1 MTDMQLAEE
10 QKNNF
15 NKSDSLSK
23 EQTIMQYLP
32 HVKRI
37 VQRLAVHLPQ
47 SVEIDD
53 LLNVGVIGL
62 IQAIERYDPARDNKF
77 MTYAVFRIRGA
88 VLSELRSRD
97 YISRTNRRKVRE
109 FEKTY
114 LKLEQKK
121 GGAVE
126 DYEVIK
132 EMGVSFEQFYKIK
145 QMSNVSIISL
155 EEMGYSSD
163 KKRESLSEMFINNR
177 DEDALNL
184 TGIKEVKAAIAKT
197 IEELPEKEKL
207 VISLYYMDELTM
219 KETGK
224 VLGITELRVSQLHSK
239 AITRL
244 RARLRRKKLLEEY
257 KS

>member
-1 MTDMQLAEE
+1 MQLAKE
-10 QKNNF
+10 QKNKF
-15 NKSDSLSK
+15 NKIDSLSR
-23 EQTIMQYLP
+23 EQIILHYLP

-37 VQRLAVHLPQ
+37 VQRIAGHLPQ

-62 IQAIERYDPARDNKF
+62 IQAIERYDPDRDNKF
-77 MTYAVFRIRGA
+77 MTYATFRIRGA
-88 VLSELRSRD
+88 VLSELRSKD

-109 FEKTY
+109 LEKTY

-121 GGAVE
+121 GGEVE
-126 DYEVIK
+126 DHEVVK

-145 QMSNVSIISL
+145 QMSNIAIISL

-163 KKRESLSEMFINNR
+163 KKRESLSEMFMNNR
-177 DEDALNL
+177 GEDALNQ
-184 TGIKEVKAAIAKT
+184 TGIKEAKMAIAET

-224 VLGITELRVSQLHSK
+224 VLGITESRVSQLHSK
-239 AITRL
+239 AISHL
-244 RARLRRKKLLEEY
+244 RVKLRRRKLVEEY

>member
-1 MTDMQLAEE
+1 MAKE
-10 QKNNF
+10 QKKKF
-15 NKSDSLSK
+15 NKSDSLNR

-37 VQRLAVHLPQ
+37 VQRIAVHLPQ
-47 SVEIDD
+47 SVEIED

-77 MTYAVFRIRGA
+77 MTFAAFRIRGA

-109 FEKTY
+109 LEKTY

-121 GGAVE
+121 GGDVE
-126 DYEVIK
+126 DHEVIK
-132 EMGVSFEQFYKIK
+132 EMGINVEQFHKIK
-145 QMSNVSIISL
+145 QMSNVAIISL

-163 KKRESLSEMFINNR
+163 KKKDSLSEMFINNQ
-177 DEDALNL
+177 DEDALNM
-184 TGIKEVKAAIAKT
+184 TGIKEVKTAIART
-197 IEELPEKEKL
+197 IEELPEKEKM

-224 VLGITELRVSQLHSK
+224 VLGITESRVSQLHSK

-244 RARLRRKKLLEEY
+244 RAKLRRKKLLTEY
-257 KS
+257 KN

>member
-1 MTDMQLAEE
+1 MQLAEE

-15 NKSDSLSK
+15 NKNDSLNR
-23 EQTIMQYLP
+23 EQIIMQYLP

-37 VQRLAVHLPQ
+37 VQRIAVYLPKN
-47 SVEIDD
+47 VEIDD

-62 IQAIERYDPARDNKF
+62 IQAIERYDPAMDNKF
-77 MTYAVFRIRGA
+77 MTYAAFRIRGA

-97 YISRTNRRKVRE
+97 HISRTNRRKVRE
-109 FEKTY
+109 LEKTY

-121 GGAVE
+121 GGDVE
-126 DYEVIK
+126 DHEVVK
-132 EMGVSFEQFYKIK
+132 EMGVSFEQFHKIK
-145 QMSNVSIISL
+145 QMSNISIISL

-163 KKRESLSEMFINNR
+163 KKRNSLSEMFINNK
-177 DEDALNL
+177 DEDALNQ
-184 TGIKEVKAAIAKT
+184 TGIKEVKVAIAKT

-224 VLGITELRVSQLHSK
+224 VLGITESRVSQLHSK

-244 RARLRRKKLLEEY
+244 RAKLRKIKLVEE
-257 KS
+257 

>member
-1 MTDMQLAEE
+1 MQLAEE
-10 QKNNF
+10 QKNIF
-15 NKSDSLSK
+15 NKNDSLSR
-23 EQTIMQYLP
+23 EQIIMQYLP
-32 HVKRI
+32 HVKHI
-37 VQRLAVHLPQ
+37 VQRIAVYLPK

-62 IQAIERYDPARDNKF
+62 IQAIERYDPAMDNKF
-77 MTYAVFRIRGA
+77 MTYAAFRIRGA

-109 FEKTY
+109 LEKTY

-121 GGAVE
+121 GGDVE
-126 DYEVIK
+126 DHEIVK
-132 EMGVSFEQFYKIK
+132 EMGVTFEQFYKIK
-145 QMSNVSIISL
+145 QMSNISIISL

-163 KKRESLSEMFINNR
+163 KKRNSLSKMFINNR
-177 DEDALNL
+177 DEDALNQ
-184 TGIKEVKAAIAKT
+184 TGIKEVKVAIAKT

-224 VLGITELRVSQLHSK
+224 VLGITEARVSQLHSK

-244 RARLRRKKLLEEY
+244 RVKLRRIKPVEE
-257 KS
+257 

>member
-1 MTDMQLAEE
+1 MQVAKE
-10 QKNNF
+10 QK
-15 NKSDSLSK
+15 NKSDSLSR

-37 VQRLAVHLPQ
+37 VQRIAVHLPQ
-47 SVEIDD
+47 NVEIDD

-62 IQAIERYDPARDNKF
+62 MQAIERYDPARDNKF
-77 MTYAVFRIRGA
+77 MTYAAFRIRGA

-109 FEKTY
+109 LEKTY

-121 GGAVE
+121 GGDVE
-126 DYEVIK
+126 DHEIAK
-132 EMGVSFEQFYKIK
+132 EMGLSFEQFYKIK
-145 QMSNVSIISL
+145 QMSNVAIISL

-163 KKRESLSEMFINNR
+163 KKRASLSEMFIDNR
-177 DEDALNL
+177 EEDALNM
-184 TGIKEVKAAIAKT
+184 TGIKEVKAANAKT
-197 IEELPEKEKL
+197 IEELPKKEKL

-224 VLGITELRVSQLHSK
+224 VLGITESRVSQLHSK
-239 AITRL
+239 AITHL
-244 RARLRRKKLLEEY
+244 RTKLRRKKLLEEY

>member
-1 MTDMQLAEE
+1 
-10 QKNNF
+10 
-15 NKSDSLSK
+15 
-23 EQTIMQYLP
+23 MQYLP

-37 VQRLAVHLPQ
+37 VQRIAVYLPKN
-47 SVEIDD
+47 VEIDD

-62 IQAIERYDPARDNKF
+62 IQAIERYDPAMDNKF
-77 MTYAVFRIRGA
+77 MTYAAFRIRGA

-97 YISRTNRRKVRE
+97 HISRTNRRKVRE
-109 FEKTY
+109 LEKTY

-121 GGAVE
+121 GGDVE
-126 DYEVIK
+126 DHEVVK
-132 EMGVSFEQFYKIK
+132 EMGVSFEQFHKIK
-145 QMSNVSIISL
+145 QMSNISIISL

-163 KKRESLSEMFINNR
+163 KKRNSLSEMFINNK
-177 DEDALNL
+177 DEDALNQ
-184 TGIKEVKAAIAKT
+184 TGIKEVKVAIAKT

-224 VLGITELRVSQLHSK
+224 VLGITESRVSQLHSK

-244 RARLRRKKLLEEY
+244 RAKLRKIKLVEE
-257 KS
+257 

>member
-1 MTDMQLAEE
+1 MQLAEE

-15 NKSDSLSK
+15 NKNDSLSR
-23 EQTIMQYLP
+23 EQIIMQYLP

-37 VQRLAVHLPQ
+37 VQRIAVYLPKN
-47 SVEIDD
+47 VEIDD

-62 IQAIERYDPARDNKF
+62 IQAIERYDPAMDNKF
-77 MTYAVFRIRGA
+77 MTYAAFRIRGA

-109 FEKTY
+109 LEKTY

-121 GGAVE
+121 GGDVE
-126 DYEVIK
+126 DHEVVK
-132 EMGVSFEQFYKIK
+132 EMGVSFEQFHKIK
-145 QMSNVSIISL
+145 QMSNISIISL

-163 KKRESLSEMFINNR
+163 KKRNSLSKMFINNG
-177 DEDALNL
+177 DEDALNQ
-184 TGIKEVKAAIAKT
+184 TGIKEVKVAIAKT

-224 VLGITELRVSQLHSK
+224 VLGITESRVSQLHSK

-244 RARLRRKKLLEEY
+244 RAKLRRIKLVEE
-257 KS
+257 

>member
-1 MTDMQLAEE
+1 MAEK

-15 NKSDSLSK
+15 NKNDSLSR
-23 EQTIMQYLP
+23 EQIIMQYLP

-37 VQRLAVHLPQ
+37 VQRIAVYLPKN
-47 SVEIDD
+47 VEIDD

-62 IQAIERYDPARDNKF
+62 IQAIERYDPAMDNKF
-77 MTYAVFRIRGA
+77 MTYAAFRIRGA

-97 YISRTNRRKVRE
+97 HISRTNRRKVRE
-109 FEKTY
+109 LEKTY

-121 GGAVE
+121 GGDVE
-126 DYEVIK
+126 DHEVVK
-132 EMGVSFEQFYKIK
+132 EMGVSFEQFHKIK
-145 QMSNVSIISL
+145 QMSNISIISL

-163 KKRESLSEMFINNR
+163 KKRNSLSEMFINNK
-177 DEDALNL
+177 DEDALNQ
-184 TGIKEVKAAIAKT
+184 TGIKEVKVAIAKT

-224 VLGITELRVSQLHSK
+224 VLGITESRVSQLHSK

-244 RARLRRKKLLEEY
+244 RAKLRRKNLVEE
-257 KS
+257 

>member
-1 MTDMQLAEE
+1 MQVVKE
-10 QKNNF
+10 QKSNF
-15 NKSDSLSK
+15 NKSDSLNR

-37 VQRLAVHLPQ
+37 VQRIAVHLPQ

-77 MTYAVFRIRGA
+77 MTYAAFRIRGA

-109 FEKTY
+109 LEQTY

-121 GGAVE
+121 GRDVE
-126 DYEVIK
+126 DHEVIR
-132 EMGVSFEQFYKIK
+132 EMGLSSEQFHKIK
-145 QMSNVSIISL
+145 QMSNVAIISL

-163 KKRESLSEMFINNR
+163 KKRDALSEMFISNR
-177 DEDALNL
+177 DEDALNMA
-184 TGIKEVKAAIAKT
+184 GIKEVKAAIART
-197 IEELPEKEKL
+197 IEELPEKEKM

-224 VLGITELRVSQLHSK
+224 VLGITESRVSQLHSK

-244 RARLRRKKLLEEY
+244 RTKLRRKKILEEY
-257 KS
+257 KN

>member
-1 MTDMQLAEE
+1 MQLAEE
-10 QKNNF
+10 QKPGF
-15 NKSDSLSK
+15 NKCNRLNR

-37 VQRLAVHLPQ
+37 VQRIAVHLPQ
-47 SVEIDD
+47 SVEIED

-62 IQAIERYDPARDNKF
+62 IQAIERYNPDRDNKF
-77 MTYAVFRIRGA
+77 MTYAAFRIRGA

-109 FEKTY
+109 LEKTY

-121 GGAVE
+121 GEEVE
-126 DYEVIK
+126 DHEVVK
-132 EMGVSFEQFYKIK
+132 EMGIGFEEFHKIK
-145 QMSNVSIISL
+145 QMSTISIISL
-155 EEMGYSSD
+155 DEMGYSSD
-163 KKRESLSEMFINNR
+163 KKRDSLSEMFINNR
-177 DEDALNL
+177 EEDALNQ

-197 IEELPEKEKL
+197 IDELPEKEKL

-224 VLGITELRVSQLHSK
+224 VLGITESRVSQLHSK

-244 RARLRRKKLLEEY
+244 RAKLRRKKLVEE
-257 KS
+257 

>member
-1 MTDMQLAEE
+1 MIYMQLAEE

-15 NKSDSLSK
+15 NKNDSLSR
-23 EQTIMQYLP
+23 EQIIMQYLP

-37 VQRLAVHLPQ
+37 VQRIAVYLPKN
-47 SVEIDD
+47 VEIDD

-62 IQAIERYDPARDNKF
+62 IQAIERYDPAMDNKF
-77 MTYAVFRIRGA
+77 MTYAAFRIRGA

-97 YISRTNRRKVRE
+97 HISRTNRRKVRE
-109 FEKTY
+109 LEKTY

-121 GGAVE
+121 GGDVE
-126 DYEVIK
+126 DHEVVK
-132 EMGVSFEQFYKIK
+132 EMGVSFEQFHKIK
-145 QMSNVSIISL
+145 QMSNISIISL

-163 KKRESLSEMFINNR
+163 KKRNSLSEMFINNK
-177 DEDALNL
+177 DEDALNQ
-184 TGIKEVKAAIAKT
+184 TGIKEVKVAIAKI

-219 KETGK
+219 KEAGK
-224 VLGITELRVSQLHSK
+224 VLGITESRVSQLHSK

-244 RARLRRKKLLEEY
+244 RAKLRKIKLVEE
-257 KS
+257 

>member
-1 MTDMQLAEE
+1 MQVAKV
-10 QKNNF
+10 QKNSF
-15 NKSDSLSK
+15 NKSDSLNR

-37 VQRLAVHLPQ
+37 VQRIAVHLPQ
-47 SVEIDD
+47 SVETDD
-53 LLNVGVIGL
+53 LFNVGVIGL
-62 IQAIERYDPARDNKF
+62 IQAIERYDPAWDNKF
-77 MTYAVFRIRGA
+77 MTYASFRIRGA

-97 YISRTNRRKVRE
+97 YISRTNRRNVRE
-109 FEKTY
+109 LEKTY

-121 GGAVE
+121 GRHVE
-126 DYEVIK
+126 DHEIVK
-132 EMGVSFEQFYKIK
+132 EMGISFEQFYKIK

-155 EEMGYSSD
+155 EKMGYSSD
-163 KKRESLSEMFINNR
+163 KKRASLSKMLISNQ
-177 DEDALNL
+177 DEDALNM
-184 TGIKEVKAAIAKT
+184 TGIKEAKAAIAKT

-224 VLGITELRVSQLHSK
+224 VLGITESRVSQLHSK

-244 RARLRRKKLLEEY
+244 RAKLRRKKLLEEY

>member
-1 MTDMQLAEE
+1 MQLAEE
-10 QKNNF
+10 HKNKF
-15 NKSDSLSK
+15 NKSDSLNR
-23 EQTIMQYLP
+23 EQIIMQYLP

-37 VQRLAVHLPQ
+37 VQRIAVCLPQ

-77 MTYAVFRIRGA
+77 MTYAAFRIRGA

-109 FEKTY
+109 LEKTY

-121 GGAVE
+121 GEDVE
-126 DYEVIK
+126 DHEVVK
-132 EMGVSFEQFYKIK
+132 EMGVSFEQFHKIK
-145 QMSNVSIISL
+145 QMSTISIISL

-163 KKRESLSEMFINNR
+163 KKRDSLAEMFINNR

-184 TGIKEVKAAIAKT
+184 TGIKEVKITLAKT
-197 IEELPEKEKL
+197 IEELPGKEKL

-219 KETGK
+219 KEIGK
-224 VLGITELRVSQLHSK
+224 VLGITESRVSQLHSK
-239 AITRL
+239 AIFRL
-244 RARLRRKKLLEEY
+244 RAKLIRKKLVE
-257 KS
+257 

>member
-1 MTDMQLAEE
+1 MQVVKE

-15 NKSDSLSK
+15 NKSDSMSR
-23 EQTIMQYLP
+23 EQRIMQYLP

-37 VQRLAVHLPQ
+37 VQRIAVHLPQ
-47 SVEIDD
+47 SVEMDD

-62 IQAIERYDPARDNKF
+62 IQAIERYDPDRDNKF
-77 MTYAVFRIRGA
+77 MTYAAFRIRGA

-109 FEKTY
+109 LEKTY
-114 LKLEQKK
+114 LMLEQKK
-121 GGAVE
+121 GGDVE
-126 DYEVIK
+126 DHEIVK
-132 EMGVSFEQFYKIK
+132 EMGLNLEQFYKIK
-145 QMSNVSIISL
+145 QMSNVAIISL

-163 KKRESLSEMFINNR
+163 KKRAFLSEMFISNR
-177 DEDALNL
+177 DEDALNM

-224 VLGITELRVSQLHSK
+224 VLGITESRVSQLHSK

-244 RARLRRKKLLEEY
+244 RTKLRRKKLLEEY

>member
-1 MTDMQLAEE
+1 MAKE
-10 QKNNF
+10 QKKKF
-15 NKSDSLSK
+15 NKSDSLNR

-37 VQRLAVHLPQ
+37 VQRIAVHLPQ

-62 IQAIERYDPARDNKF
+62 IQAIERYDPTRDNKF
-77 MTYAVFRIRGA
+77 MTFAAFRIRGA

-109 FEKTY
+109 LEKTY

-121 GGAVE
+121 GGDVE
-126 DYEVIK
+126 DHEVIK
-132 EMGVSFEQFYKIK
+132 EMGINVEQFHKIK
-145 QMSNVSIISL
+145 QMSNVAIISL

-163 KKRESLSEMFINNR
+163 KKKDSLSEMFINNQ
-177 DEDALNL
+177 DEDALNM
-184 TGIKEVKAAIAKT
+184 TGIKEVKTAIART
-197 IEELPEKEKL
+197 IEELPEKEKM

-224 VLGITELRVSQLHSK
+224 VLGITESRVSQLHSK

-244 RARLRRKKLLEEY
+244 RAKLRRKKLLTEY
-257 KS
+257 KN

>member
-1 MTDMQLAEE
+1 MQLAEE

-15 NKSDSLSK
+15 NKSDSLSR
-23 EQTIMQYLP
+23 EQTIIKYLP

-37 VQRLAVHLPQ
+37 VQRIAVYLPQ

-62 IQAIERYDPARDNKF
+62 IQAIERYDPSRDNKF
-77 MTYAVFRIRGA
+77 MTYAAFRIRGA

-97 YISRTNRRKVRE
+97 HISRTNRRKVRE
-109 FEKTY
+109 LEKTY

-121 GGAVE
+121 GGDVE
-126 DYEVIK
+126 DHEVVK
-132 EMGVSFEQFYKIK
+132 EMEISFEQFYKIK
-145 QMSNVSIISL
+145 QMSNISFISL

-163 KKRESLSEMFINNR
+163 NKRDSLTEMFINNR
-177 DEDALNL
+177 DENALNQ
-184 TGIKEVKAAIAKT
+184 TGIKEVKVAIAKT

-224 VLGITELRVSQLHSK
+224 VLGITESRVSQLHSK
-239 AITRL
+239 AIIRL
-244 RARLRRKKLLEEY
+244 RAKLRRIKLVEEM
-257 KS
+257 

>member
-1 MTDMQLAEE
+1 MQVAKE
-10 QKNNF
+10 QKINF
-15 NKSDSLSK
+15 KKSDSLSR
-23 EQTIMQYLP
+23 EQAIMQYLP

-37 VQRLAVHLPQ
+37 VQRIAVHLPQ

-62 IQAIERYDPARDNKF
+62 IQALERYDPARDNKF
-77 MTYAVFRIRGA
+77 MTYAAFRIRGA

-109 FEKTY
+109 LEKTY

-121 GGAVE
+121 GRDVE
-126 DYEVIK
+126 DHEVIR
-132 EMGVSFEQFYKIK
+132 EMGLSSEQFHKIK
-145 QMSNVSIISL
+145 QMSNVAIISL

-163 KKRESLSEMFINNR
+163 KKRDTLSEMFISNR
-177 DEDALNL
+177 DEDALNMA
-184 TGIKEVKAAIAKT
+184 GIKEVKAAIART
-197 IEELPEKEKL
+197 IEELPEKEKM

-224 VLGITELRVSQLHSK
+224 VLGITESRVSQLHSK

-244 RARLRRKKLLEEY
+244 RTRLRKKKLFEEY
-257 KS
+257 KN

>member
-1 MTDMQLAEE
+1 MQLAEE

-15 NKSDSLSK
+15 NKNDSLSR
-23 EQTIMQYLP
+23 EQIIMQYLP

-37 VQRLAVHLPQ
+37 VQRIAVYLPQ

-62 IQAIERYDPARDNKF
+62 IQAIERYDPAMDNKF
-77 MTYAVFRIRGA
+77 MTYAAFRIRGA

-97 YISRTNRRKVRE
+97 HISRTNRRKVRE
-109 FEKTY
+109 LEKTY

-121 GGAVE
+121 GGDVE
-126 DYEVIK
+126 DHEVVK
-132 EMGVSFEQFYKIK
+132 EMGVSFEQFHKIK
-145 QMSNVSIISL
+145 QMSNISIISL

-163 KKRESLSEMFINNR
+163 KKRDSLSEMFIKNR
-177 DEDALNL
+177 DEDALNQ
-184 TGIKEVKAAIAKT
+184 TGIKEVKVAIAKT

-224 VLGITELRVSQLHSK
+224 VLGITESRVSQLHSK
-239 AITRL
+239 AITCL
-244 RARLRRKKLLEEY
+244 RAKLRRIKLIEEY

>member
-1 MTDMQLAEE
+1 MQLAEE

-15 NKSDSLSK
+15 NKNDSLSR
-23 EQTIMQYLP
+23 EQIIMQYLP

-37 VQRLAVHLPQ
+37 VQRIAVYLPKN
-47 SVEIDD
+47 VEIDD

-62 IQAIERYDPARDNKF
+62 IQAIERYDPAMDNKF
-77 MTYAVFRIRGA
+77 MTYAAFRIRGA

-97 YISRTNRRKVRE
+97 HISRTNRRKVRE
-109 FEKTY
+109 LEKTY

-121 GGAVE
+121 GGDVE
-126 DYEVIK
+126 DHEVVK
-132 EMGVSFEQFYKIK
+132 EMGVSFEQFHKIK
-145 QMSNVSIISL
+145 QMSNISIISL

-163 KKRESLSEMFINNR
+163 KKRNSLSEMFINNK
-177 DEDALNL
+177 DEDALNQ
-184 TGIKEVKAAIAKT
+184 TGIKEVKVAIAKT

-224 VLGITELRVSQLHSK
+224 VLGITESRVSQLHSK

-244 RARLRRKKLLEEY
+244 RAKLRKMKLVEEM
-257 KS
+257 

>member
-1 MTDMQLAEE
+1 MQVAKE
-10 QKNNF
+10 QKRNF
-15 NKSDSLSK
+15 NKNDSLNR

-32 HVKRI
+32 HVKRV
-37 VQRLAVHLPQ
+37 VQRIAVHLPQ

-77 MTYAVFRIRGA
+77 MTFAAFRIRGA

-109 FEKTY
+109 LEKTY

-121 GGAVE
+121 GGDVE
-126 DYEVIK
+126 DHEVIK
-132 EMGVSFEQFYKIK
+132 ELGITLEQFHKTK
-145 QMSNVSIISL
+145 QMSNVAIISL
-155 EEMGYSSD
+155 EEMGYSTD
-163 KKRESLSEMFINNR
+163 KKKDSLSEMFISNR
-177 DEDALNL
+177 DEDALNM
-184 TGIKEVKAAIAKT
+184 TGIKEVKVAMAKT
-197 IEELPEKEKL
+197 IGELPEKEKM

-224 VLGITELRVSQLHSK
+224 VLGITESRVSQLHSK
-239 AITRL
+239 AINRL
-244 RARLRRKKLLEEY
+244 RAKLRRKKLIGEY
-257 KS
+257 KC

>member
-1 MTDMQLAEE
+1 MQLAEE
-10 QKNNF
+10 QKNSF
-15 NKSDSLSK
+15 NKCNLLNR

-37 VQRLAVHLPQ
+37 VQRIAVHLPQ
-47 SVEIDD
+47 SVEIED

-62 IQAIERYDPARDNKF
+62 IQAIERYNPDRDNKF
-77 MTYAVFRIRGA
+77 MTYAAFRIRGA

-97 YISRTNRRKVRE
+97 YISRTNRRKVKE
-109 FEKTY
+109 LEKTY

-121 GGAVE
+121 GEDVE
-126 DYEVIK
+126 EHEVVK
-132 EMGVSFEQFYKIK
+132 EMGVSFEEFHKIK
-145 QMSNVSIISL
+145 QMSSISIISL
-155 EEMGYSSD
+155 DEMGYSSD
-163 KKRESLSEMFINNR
+163 KKRDSLSEMFINNR
-177 DEDALNL
+177 EEDALNQ
-184 TGIKEVKAAIAKT
+184 TGIKEIKAAIAKT
-197 IEELPEKEKL
+197 IDELPEKEKL

-224 VLGITELRVSQLHSK
+224 VLGITESRVSQLHSK

-244 RARLRRKKLLEEY
+244 RAKLRRKKLVEKQ

>member
-1 MTDMQLAEE
+1 MQVAKE
-10 QKNNF
+10 QK
-15 NKSDSLSK
+15 NKSDSLSR
-23 EQTIMQYLP
+23 EQTIMRYLP

-37 VQRLAVHLPQ
+37 VQRIAVHLPQ

-77 MTYAVFRIRGA
+77 MTYAAFRIRGA

-109 FEKTY
+109 LEKTY

-121 GGAVE
+121 GGEVE
-126 DYEVIK
+126 DHEIVK
-132 EMGVSFEQFYKIK
+132 ELGVSFEQFYRIK
-145 QMSNVSIISL
+145 QMSNVAIISL
-155 EEMGYSSD
+155 EEMGYSSE
-163 KKRESLSEMFINNR
+163 KKRSSLAEMFIDNR
-177 DEDALNL
+177 DEDALNM

-224 VLGITELRVSQLHSK
+224 VLGITESRVSQLHSK
-239 AITRL
+239 AIKRL
-244 RARLRRKKLLEEY
+244 RTKLRRKKLLEEY

>member
-1 MTDMQLAEE
+1 MQVAKD

-15 NKSDSLSK
+15 NKSDSLSR

-37 VQRLAVHLPQ
+37 VQRLAAHLPQ

-62 IQAIERYDPARDNKF
+62 IQAVERYDPAMDNKF

-109 FEKTY
+109 LEKAY
-114 LKLEQKK
+114 FKLEQKK
-121 GGAVE
+121 DGAVE
-126 DYEVIK
+126 DHEVIK

-177 DEDALNL
+177 DEDTLSL
-184 TGIKEVKAAIAKT
+184 TGIKEVKSAIAKT
-197 IEELPEKEKL
+197 IEELPKKEKL

-224 VLGITELRVSQLHSK
+224 VLGITESRVSQLHSK

>member
-1 MTDMQLAEE
+1 MQLAEE

-15 NKSDSLSK
+15 NKNDSLSR
-23 EQTIMQYLP
+23 EQIIMQYLP

-37 VQRLAVHLPQ
+37 VQRIAVYLPKN
-47 SVEIDD
+47 VEIDD

-62 IQAIERYDPARDNKF
+62 IQAIERYDPAMDNKF
-77 MTYAVFRIRGA
+77 MTYAAFRIRGA

-97 YISRTNRRKVRE
+97 HISRTNRRKVRE
-109 FEKTY
+109 LEKTY

-121 GGAVE
+121 GGDVE
-126 DYEVIK
+126 DHEVVK
-132 EMGVSFEQFYKIK
+132 EMGVSFEQFHKIK
-145 QMSNVSIISL
+145 QMSNISIISL

-163 KKRESLSEMFINNR
+163 KKRNSLSEMFINNK
-177 DEDALNL
+177 DEDALNQ
-184 TGIKEVKAAIAKT
+184 TGIKEVKVAIAKT

-224 VLGITELRVSQLHSK
+224 VLGITESRVSQLHSK

-244 RARLRRKKLLEEY
+244 RAKLRKIKLVEE
-257 KS
+257 